1 MSACPNCGTES
12 SVLRSDAQSDGTMR
26 RRRKC
31 KKESCQ
37 LRFQTVELCEK
48 KLTALQKIAAAL
60 SSLKESII
68 G

>member
-1 MSACPNCGTES
+1 MSACPNCGAES
-12 SVLRSDAQSDGTMR
+12 SVLRSDAQGDGTVR

-31 KKESCQ
+31 KKEACQ

-48 KLTALQKIAAAL
+48 KLTALQKVAAAL
-60 SSLKESII
+60 SSLKEAIV